1 MKRINL
7 YTVII
12 VTVLLLLFCL
22 AAANTNANAQEAD
35 NDESLI
41 TSLGE
46 LIEELFARVDT
57 LDERVTGI
65 EDADQQDELWDTIND
80 LDLYVG
86 DLERELLS
94 FGDMSDRLADL
105 EAIWDGPGPVY
116 LDHGHCVLAT
126 FGAGGPPLTLQHQ
139 TIVRYMAQFDA
150 LPAEYSV
157 YSVQGDP
164 ESGEILIFYVTH
176 GQRPLY
182 VIERWYGCEFR
193 GSSDWMEAEG

>member
-7 YTVII
+7 YALIF
-12 VTVLLLLFCL
+12 VTVLFLLFCF
-22 AAANTNANAQEAD
+22 AAISANAQEAD
-35 NDESLI
+35 NDESFV

-46 LIEELFARVDT
+46 LIDELFARVDK

-65 EDADQQDELWDTIND
+65 EDADQQEELWDTIND

-105 EAIWDGPGPVY
+105 EAVWDGPGPVY

-126 FGAGGPPLTLQHQ
+126 SGAGGPLLTLQHE
-139 TIVRYMAQFDA
+139 TVVRYMAQFDG
-150 LPAEYSV
+150 LPPEYSV

-164 ESGEILIFYVTH
+164 ETREILIFYVTR
-176 GQRPLY
+176 GEKPLY

-193 GSSDWMEAEG
+193 GSSDWIEAEG

>member
-1 MKRINL
+1 VKRINL
-7 YTVII
+7 YALIF
-12 VTVLLLLFCL
+12 VTVLFLLFCF
-22 AAANTNANAQEAD
+22 AAISANAQEAD
-35 NDESLI
+35 NDESFV

-46 LIEELFARVDT
+46 LIDELFARVDK

-65 EDADQQDELWDTIND
+65 EDADQQEELWDTIND

-105 EAIWDGPGPVY
+105 EAVWDGPGPVY

-126 FGAGGPPLTLQHQ
+126 SGAGGPLLTLQHE
-139 TIVRYMAQFDA
+139 TIVRYMAQFDG
-150 LPAEYSV
+150 LPPEYSV

-164 ESGEILIFYVTH
+164 ETREILIFYVTR
-176 GQRPLY
+176 GEKPLY

-193 GSSDWMEAEG
+193 GSSDWIEAEG

>member
-7 YTVII
+7 YALIF
-12 VTVLLLLFCL
+12 VTVLFLLFCF
-22 AAANTNANAQEAD
+22 AAISANAQEAD
-35 NDESLI
+35 NDESFV

-46 LIEELFARVDT
+46 LIDELFARVDK

-65 EDADQQDELWDTIND
+65 EDADQQEELWDTIND

-105 EAIWDGPGPVY
+105 EAVWDGPGPVY

-126 FGAGGPPLTLQHQ
+126 SGAGGPLLTLQHE
-139 TIVRYMAQFDA
+139 TIVRYMAQFDG
-150 LPAEYSV
+150 LPPEYSV

-164 ESGEILIFYVTH
+164 ETREILIFYVTR
-176 GQRPLY
+176 GEKPLY

-193 GSSDWMEAEG
+193 GSSDWIEAEG

>member
-7 YTVII
+7 YAII
-12 VTVLLLLFCL
+12 VVAILFFLFCL
-22 AAANTNANAQEAD
+22 AAINANAQEAD
-35 NDESLI
+35 NNESLV
-41 TSLGE
+41 TRLGE
-46 LIEELFARVDT
+46 RVEALSARVDM
-57 LDERVTGI
+57 LDERITGT
-65 EDADQQDELWDTIND
+65 EDADLQDELQDATDN
-80 LDLYVG
+80 LALRVEE
-86 DLERELLS
+86 LERELLS
-94 FGDMSDRLADL
+94 FEDLSDRLADL
-105 EAIWDGPGPVY
+105 EAIWEGPGPAY

-126 FGAGGPPLTLQHQ
+126 SGAGGPILTLQHE

-150 LPAEYSV
+150 LPPEYSV

-164 ESGEILIFYVTH
+164 KSSEILIFYVTR